1 LEQAK
6 SFIPTFASKLKLDW
20 WIHRRLLYLLNI
32 LLCLSDML
40 TDTYHIT
47 QEKNFDGCTHPICF
61 TEKSRRIWEKC
72 SFLLPIQGRSPINQ

>member
-47 QEKNFDGCTHPICF
+47 QEKELWWMHSPY
-61 TEKSRRIWEKC
+61 
-72 SFLLPIQGRSPINQ
+72 LLHREE